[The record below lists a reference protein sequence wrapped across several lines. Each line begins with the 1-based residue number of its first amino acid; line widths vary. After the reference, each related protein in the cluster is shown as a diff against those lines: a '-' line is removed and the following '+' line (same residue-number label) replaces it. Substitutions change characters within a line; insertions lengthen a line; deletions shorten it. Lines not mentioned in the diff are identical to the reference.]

1 MWLAV
6 CILFT
11 MLILIFDPIFDVPV
25 KEIIVFTQDNGVNYR
40 IALISAVEDLR
51 SIEGNSRDLRFI

>member
-11 MLILIFDPIFDVPV
+11 MLILIFDSIFDVPV
-25 KEIIVFTQDNGVNYR
+25 KEIIVFTQDNGVNYG
-40 IALISAVEDLR
+40 IALIAAVED
-51 SIEGNSRDLRFI
+51 F